1 MIKSFLIL
9 ISLTLILFSCSKKE
23 EQKLNPDIGSGYAGL
38 EVGKWVVYNV
48 DSITYDDFDNS
59 IDTASYQIRELVDSK
74 FLDLGDDE
82 AFKIIRYRRDS
93 DTLAWD
99 IIDVW
104 SSKLTATSFQKTE
117 ENIKYLKLILPVKE
131 SKTWNGNSM
140 NNQSSIL
147 YEFDFV
153 DQSKIIGGISLGNV
167 LRVIQG
173 GEDGLD
179 NLINPTFFEEKYAK
193 GIGLVYKRST
203 DKVRSA
209 LNSPWKGYDVI
220 MTLSSSGG

>member
-1 MIKSFLIL
+1 MTKSVLIL
-9 ISLTLILFSCSKKE
+9 ISVTLILFSCSKKE
-23 EQKLNPDIGSGYAGL
+23 EENLTPDIGSDYAGL

-48 DSITYDDFDNS
+48 DSITYDDFDSS
-59 IDTASYQIRELVDSK
+59 IDTASYQIREVVDSK

-82 AFKIIRYRRDS
+82 AFKIVRYRRDA
-93 DTLAWD
+93 DTLAWN
-99 IIDVW
+99 IIDIW
-104 SSKLTATSFQKTE
+104 SSKITATNFQKTE
-117 ENIKYLKLILPVKE
+117 ENIKYVKLIFPVKK

-140 NNQSSIL
+140 NNRSNL
-147 YEFDFV
+147 EYEYNYIDK
-153 DQSKIIGGISLGNV
+153 SETLGGKSLSNV

-193 GIGLVYKRST
+193 GIGMVYKRST

>member
-1 MIKSFLIL
+1 MTKSVLIL
-9 ISLTLILFSCSKKE
+9 ISVTLILFSCSKKE
-23 EQKLNPDIGSGYAGL
+23 EENLTPDIGSDYAGL

-48 DSITYDDFDNS
+48 DSITYDDFDSS
-59 IDTASYQIRELVDSK
+59 IDTASYQIREVVDSK

-82 AFKIIRYRRDS
+82 AFKIVRYRRDA
-93 DTLAWD
+93 DTLAWN
-99 IIDVW
+99 IIDIW
-104 SSKLTATSFQKTE
+104 SSKITATNFQKTE
-117 ENIKYLKLILPVKE
+117 ENIKYVKLILPVKE
-131 SKTWNGNSM
+131 SKNWNGNSM
-140 NNQSSIL
+140 NNQSSIDF
-147 YEFDFV
+147 EFDYV
-153 DQSKIIGGISLGNV
+153 DQSKVIGGISLENV

-193 GIGLVYKRST
+193 GIGMVYKRST

-220 MTLSSSGG
+220 MTLSSYGG